1 MLEKL
6 KQEVYEANFDEIEG
20 WWNAAEEKAGA
31 NLARVQKSR
40 LQWTYIKLMLKP
52 DAEMAEPFFR
62 TVQSLG
68 IRWNEWHGPFT
79 EDPDFTK
86 APIEWPHR

>member
-1 MLEKL
+1 
-6 KQEVYEANFDEIEG
+6 
-20 WWNAAEEKAGA
+20 
-31 NLARVQKSR
+31 
-40 LQWTYIKLMLKP
+40 MLKP
-52 DAEMAEPFFR
+52 DAATAEPFFR

-86 APIEWPHR
+86 SPIEWPHR